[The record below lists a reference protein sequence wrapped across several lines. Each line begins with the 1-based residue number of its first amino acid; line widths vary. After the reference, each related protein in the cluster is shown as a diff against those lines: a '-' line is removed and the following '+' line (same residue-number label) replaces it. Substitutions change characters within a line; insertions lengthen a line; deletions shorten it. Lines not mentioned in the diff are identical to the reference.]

1 QLVKPIYLLMMN
13 LQNLRKGHMPMF
25 NTTRTARLRFSVSLV
40 GVVALA
46 LFTACSTQEPA
57 QDDPTADQDTQESPA
72 PTGEGPSDNTPDDGT
87 DEAAADNDEVYKVI
101 DAVEAEYADGII
113 ISIELEN
120 QGSLYD
126 VDVVS
131 DDTVDELDVTPDG
144 DVSLDETESDDDDI
158 RDAEQANVTVAE
170 ALDQAFDEHPDAD
183 FDEIELDE
191 DDDNLHWEVE
201 LLDNNGAEIELEIS
215 AS

>member
-1 QLVKPIYLLMMN
+1 MMN

-72 PTGEGPSDNTPDDGT
+72 PTGE
-87 DEAAADNDEVYKVI
+87 
-101 DAVEAEYADGII
+101 
-113 ISIELEN
+113 
-120 QGSLYD
+120 
-126 VDVVS
+126 
-131 DDTVDELDVTPDG
+131 ELDVTPDG
-144 DVSLDETESDDDDI
+144 DVSLDETGTDDDDI

>member
-1 QLVKPIYLLMMN
+1 
-13 LQNLRKGHMPMF
+13 MF

>member
-1 QLVKPIYLLMMN
+1 
-13 LQNLRKGHMPMF
+13 
-25 NTTRTARLRFSVSLV
+25 
-40 GVVALA
+40 
-46 LFTACSTQEPA
+46 
-57 QDDPTADQDTQESPA
+57 TQESPA

-170 ALDQAFDEHPDAD
+170 ALDQAFDERPDAD

-215 AS
+215 ASQSLDYRTFHGSAVRDYIWLSSGP

>member
-1 QLVKPIYLLMMN
+1 
-13 LQNLRKGHMPMF
+13 MF
-25 NTTRTARLRFSVSLV
+25 NTFKMPRLRFSVSLLGV
-40 GVVALA
+40 GALA

-57 QDDPTADQDTQESPA
+57 QDDQTADQGTQEPSAPADAGSSDSP
-72 PTGEGPSDNTPDDGT
+72 TEDTDD
-87 DEAAADNDEVYKVI
+87 AAADNDDVYKVI
-101 DAVEAEYADGII
+101 DAVEAEYTDGII

-131 DDTVDELDVTPDG
+131 DNAVHELDVTPDG
-144 DVSLDETESDDDDI
+144 DVSLDETESDDEDI
-158 RDAEQANVTVAE
+158 RDADQTNVTVTE
-170 ALDQAFDEHPDAD
+170 ALEQAFEEHPDAD

-191 DDDNLHWEVE
+191 DNDNLYWDVE
-201 LLDNNGAEIELEIS
+201 LLDTDGAEIELEIS